1 MFFSFRRCILL
12 LLISLRDFYRY
23 KRNDV
28 LITSSQQIKFLACT
42 YYYGTGVLTK
52 ITIGRTMKRFNR
64 LHLSILYGTALS
76 LAGCGGSS
84 STDPAS
90 LVTDPIL
97 TGYFTDSA
105 VEGLNYTTITQSGV
119 TDVNG
124 AFSYQAGESVVFS
137 IGDFVLGESAT
148 AAPEMTPLDLIPDAT
163 LPTTLNELSHLLDSG
178 NSNTSESIAF
188 RTLSN
193 MLTFLQALDSDKDAS
208 NGITVADGMASILQS
223 KSIDLTMDMFDFREI
238 HPLKQI
244 MGEAVEQG
252 LISSGF
258 IKQVGQALNH
268 FYQVQEISNSFQSVA
283 TDSYD
288 SNADSS
294 PDRIKTYTYDAN
306 GNQLTESTDSN
317 ADSSP
322 DSIRTYTYDAN
333 GNRLT
338 YSTDTNG
345 DSSPNEITTYTYDA
359 NGNRLTYSDD
369 SNGDSSPDR
378 ISTYTYDAN
387 GNQLTN
393 SNDTNGDSSPNSIT
407 TYTYDAN
414 GNQLTMSDDSNGDSS
429 PNLIRTYTY
438 DANGNRL
445 TYSDDT
451 NGDSSPNSITTLTF
465 DANGNP
471 LTESTD
477 SNGDSSPNSIRTYT
491 YDANGNT
498 LTESTDSNGDSSP
511 NSIRT
516 FTYDANGNRL
526 TFSTDTNGDSSPN
539 EIRTYT
545 YDANGNQ
552 LTNSYDSNGDS
563 SPNSIRT
570 YTYDAN
576 GNQLTNSN
584 DTNGD
589 RSPNSIR
596 TYTYDA
602 NGNQLTNSNDTN
614 GDSSPNSIT
623 TYTYVDTNIG
633 SDMGK
638 KRSGPE

>member
-1 MFFSFRRCILL
+1 
-12 LLISLRDFYRY
+12 
-23 KRNDV
+23 V
-28 LITSSQQIKFLACT
+28 LITTSQQIGLLAST
-42 YYYGTGVLTK
+42 YYDGTVVQTN
-52 ITIGRTMKRFNR
+52 TMIGRAMKRFNG
-64 LHLSILYGTALS
+64 LHLSILYCTALS
-76 LAGCGGSS
+76 LAGCGSS
-84 STDPAS
+84 SSKD
-90 LVTDPIL
+90 VDPIL

-105 VEGLNYTTITQSGV
+105 VEGLNYTTNTQSGV

-163 LPTTLNELSHLLDSG
+163 LPTTLNELTPLLDSG
-178 NSNTSESIAF
+178 NTPESIAF
-188 RTLSN
+188 GTLSN

-208 NGITVADGMASILQS
+208 NGITVADGMASILQG

-238 HPLKQI
+238 YPLKQI

-283 TDSYD
+283 TNSYD

-294 PDRIKTYTYDAN
+294 PN
-306 GNQLTESTDSN
+306 
-317 ADSSP
+317 
-322 DSIRTYTYDAN
+322 SIRLYTYDAN

-359 NGNRLTYSDD
+359 SGNRLTYSDD

-387 GNQLTN
+387 GNQLTR
-393 SNDTNGDSSPNSIT
+393 SYDSNGDSSPNEIT
-407 TYTYDAN
+407 TSTYDAN
-414 GNQLTMSDDSNGDSS
+414 GNQLT
-429 PNLIRTYTY
+429 
-438 DANGNRL
+438 
-445 TYSDDT
+445 YSD
-451 NGDSSPNSITTLTF
+451 
-465 DANGNP
+465 
-471 LTESTD
+471 D

-491 YDANGNT
+491 YDDNGNR
-498 LTESTDSNGDSSP
+498 LTDSNDSNGDSSP
-511 NSIRT
+511 DR
-516 FTYDANGNRL
+516 
-526 TFSTDTNGDSSPN
+526 
-539 EIRTYT
+539 IRTYT

-563 SPNSIRT
+563 SPDRIITS
-570 YTYDAN
+570 TYDTN
-576 GNQLTNSN
+576 GNQLTS
-584 DTNGD
+584 
-589 RSPNSIR
+589 S
-596 TYTYDA
+596 YD
-602 NGNQLTNSNDTN
+602 SN
-614 GDSSPNSIT
+614 GDSSPNRIT

-633 SDMGK
+633 SNMSQKNMMGA
-638 KRSGPE
+638 E